1 MSEAKV
7 FISHAYK
14 DRVIVDA
21 FVELLTKAGI
31 PERKIVCSST
41 PGTQIHAG
49 RPLYAELRRELSN
62 EKVFVIFMLS
72 DNFYASSVCLNEM
85 GAAWIMNTKN
95 EMILLPGFGFE
106 KVAGVI
112 CENNLVGIS
121 LKSYN
126 KASVDR
132 FAQLRENLVN
142 HGFKIPT
149 KRWNLAVID
158 FFSVIENY
166 LKTQN
171 AKPPFSMKSHRGVC
185 IGDDNSYGCKILGM
199 DSNENRTVAVVDF
212 NLTSSNICGLVY
224 YTEVNDWTG
233 YLKDGARICFEI
245 CSDTGSFP
253 AEIEMHLSNGRNIS
267 SPIVVST
274 RKNSYQIPLSQFTD
288 SEKAWSNTVEIC
300 FLFRKDNLPVQEKI
314 VIENLRVES

>member
-1 MSEAKV
+1 M
-7 FISHAYK
+7 HLWNYLQ
-14 DRVIVDA
+14 DA

-31 PERKIVCSST
+31 PKRKIVCSST
-41 PGTQIHAG
+41 PGIQIHAG
-49 RPLYAELRRELSN
+49 RQLYAELRRKLSN
-62 EKVFVIFMLS
+62 DKVFVIFMLS

-85 GAAWIMNTKN
+85 GSAWIMNAKN

-106 KVAGVI
+106 KVTGVI
-112 CENNLVGIS
+112 CEKNLVGIS
-121 LKSYN
+121 LKTHD

-142 HGFKIPT
+142 HGFKISM

-166 LKTQN
+166 LKTQTV
-171 AKPPFSMKSHRGVC
+171 KSPFSMKSYRGVC
-185 IGDDNSYGCKILGM
+185 IGDDNSYGCTILGM
-199 DSNENRTVAVVDF
+199 DSCKVRTSAVVDF
-212 NLTSSNICGLVY
+212 SLTSSSICSIVY

-233 YLKDGARICFEI
+233 YLRNGARICFEI

-253 AEIEMHLSNGRNIS
+253 EEIEMHLANGRIIS

-274 RKNSYQIPLSQFTD
+274 RKNSYQIPLS
-288 SEKAWSNTVEIC
+288 
-300 FLFRKDNLPVQEKI
+300 
-314 VIENLRVES
+314 